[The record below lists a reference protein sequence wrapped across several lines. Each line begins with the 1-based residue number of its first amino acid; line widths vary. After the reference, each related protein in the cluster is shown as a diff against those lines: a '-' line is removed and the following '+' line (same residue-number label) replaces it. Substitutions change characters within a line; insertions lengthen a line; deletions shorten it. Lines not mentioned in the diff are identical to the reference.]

1 MLKQDINLVRF
12 VLLFFLLASN

>member
-1 MLKQDINLVRF
+1 MLIQDINLVRF